1 MARGGKREGAGGK
14 STWNHGKT
22 KVIRVPEDLAEKILE
37 ITRILDTESSLDSV
51 TLSKNDSVTESKV
64 IDLAGITVRA
74 FSNGPGVYLAD
85 LVKAGYK
92 IKPSTLASL
101 VEKKLNSEITVSL
114 KREVNEAIEKLS
126 LDLDKT

>member
-1 MARGGKREGAGGK
+1 MMRGGKRKGAGGK
-14 STWNHGKT
+14 PAWNHGKT

-37 ITRILDTESSLDSV
+37 ITRILDSDLALDSV
-51 TLSKNDSVTESKV
+51 TLSNNDSVTESKI
-64 IDLAGITVRA
+64 IDLGGITVRA
-74 FSNGPGVYLAD
+74 FNNGPGVYLVD

-101 VEKKLNSEITVSL
+101 VEKRLNSEITVSL
-114 KREVNEAIEKLS
+114 KREVDEAIQKLS